1 MIMVGISDN
10 CSQLVETT
18 PIKKPSKLKVNAV
31 KTNIKIITIG
41 WAMEIST
48 KTLAVPKINT
58 PKIIDFDVAAPTN
71 PITISQEDKGAA

>member
-1 MIMVGISDN
+1 MIMVGIRDN